1 MDFEYSD
8 EQKQLA
14 DSLQKYLAANYG
26 FEARKKTL
34 TSDEGY
40 SPAAWD
46 AFAEMGLTALPFAE
60 AAGGFGGG
68 AVDMLAAME
77 AFGEAL
83 VVEPVLDHVALASRL
98 VASAG
103 TPAQRDAVLPSLLD
117 GSGKATFA
125 YLERGRRYAL
135 EPVNTVV
142 VKAPVTPGSGDTP
155 GWQLD
160 GEKIVVIGAAAAD
173 VLVVSAQISH
183 GPGCPVSGGIGL
195 FLVDRNAAGVSVSPY
210 RTVDGQR
217 AADVSFKG
225 VILPAAA
232 LLGGPD
238 LVADSMGVVTNALP
252 HIEEAVDFATAL
264 LSADAVG
271 AMKSA
276 TDATLEYTQSRK
288 QFGIPIASFQALQHR
303 MVNMFMA
310 GEEARSM
317 AISAACAVDAA
328 ANATEGKTD
337 EAAVNARKK
346 AVSAAMVRVADCA
359 RLVSQESVQLHGGM
373 GMTEEMKVS
382 HTFRRL
388 TMLAQRFGDADH
400 HLARYALMG

>member
-1 MDFEYSD
+1 MDFEYSE

-34 TSDEGY
+34 ASDGGF
-40 SPAAWD
+40 SQAAWD
-46 AFAEMGLTALPFAE
+46 AFAEMGLTALPFSE

-103 TPAQRDAVLPSLLD
+103 TQAQRDAVLPALLD

-142 VKAPVTPGSGDTP
+142 VKAPDGV

-160 GEKIVVIGAAAAD
+160 GEKVVVMGAAGAD
-173 VLVVSAQISH
+173 MLVVSAQISH
-183 GPGCPVSGGIGL
+183 GPGCPVSGGVGL

-217 AADVSFKG
+217 AANVSFNA

-264 LSADAVG
+264 LCADAVG

-288 QFGIPIASFQALQHR
+288 QFGIAIASFQALQHR
-303 MVNMFMA
+303 MVSMFMA

-328 ANATEGKTD
+328 ANAADGKTD

-400 HLARYALMG
+400 HLARYAAL

>member
-1 MDFEYSD
+1 MDFEYSE

-34 TSDEGY
+34 NSDDGF
-40 SPAAWD
+40 SSAAWD

-60 AAGGFGGG
+60 GVGGFGGG
-68 AVDMLAAME
+68 AVDMMAAME

-83 VVEPVLDHVALASRL
+83 VVEPLLDHVALASRL

-103 TPAQRDAVLPSLLD
+103 TPAQCEAVLPTLLD
-117 GSGKATFA
+117 GSGKASFA
-125 YLERGRRYAL
+125 YLERGRRYSL
-135 EPVNTVV
+135 EPANTLV
-142 VKAPVTPGSGDTP
+142 VKAPDGV
-155 GWQLD
+155 GWQLN
-160 GEKIVVIGAAAAD
+160 GEKVVVMGAAGAD

-195 FLVDRNAAGVSVSPY
+195 FLVDRHAAGVKVSPY

-217 AADVSFKG
+217 AADVTFTA
-225 VILPAAA
+225 VLLPAAA

-264 LSADAVG
+264 LCADAVG

-288 QFGIPIASFQALQHR
+288 QFGIAIASFQSLQHR

-310 GEEARSM
+310 CEEARSM
-317 AISAACAVDAA
+317 AISAACGVDAA
-328 ANATEGKTD
+328 RGATD
-337 EAAVNARKK
+337 ETAINTRKK

-400 HLARYALMG
+400 HLARYALIG

>member
-34 TSDEGY
+34 N
-40 SPAAWD
+40 SPDGFSPTAWE
-46 AFAEMGLTALPFAE
+46 AFAEMGLTALPFGE
-60 AAGGFGGG
+60 GVGGFGGG

-83 VVEPVLDHVALASRL
+83 VVEPLLDHVALASRL
-98 VASAG
+98 IASAG
-103 TPAQRDAVLPSLLD
+103 TAAQREAVLPPLLD
-117 GSGKATFA
+117 GSGKASFA

-142 VKAPVTPGSGDTP
+142 VKAPGSVEST

-160 GEKIVVIGAAAAD
+160 GEKVVVMGAAAAD
-173 VLVVSAQISH
+173 VLLVSAQISH
-183 GPGCPVSGGIGL
+183 GPGCPVSGGVGL
-195 FLVDRNAAGVSVSPY
+195 FLVDRNATGVHVSPY

-217 AADVSFKG
+217 AADITFKG

-232 LLGGPD
+232 LLGGPA
-238 LVADSMGVVTNALP
+238 LVADSMGVVTNAMP

-264 LSADAVG
+264 LCADAVG

-276 TDATLEYTQSRK
+276 TDATLEYTQTRK
-288 QFGIPIASFQALQHR
+288 QFGIAIASFQALQHR

-310 GEEARSM
+310 CEEARSM
-317 AISAACAVDAA
+317 AISAACSVDAA
-328 ANATEGKTD
+328 SGATD
-337 EAAVNARKK
+337 DAAINTRKK

-400 HLARYALMG
+400 HLARYAAVN

>member
-1 MDFEYSD
+1 MDFEYSE

-34 TSDEGY
+34 ASDGGF
-40 SPAAWD
+40 SQAAWD
-46 AFAEMGLTALPFAE
+46 AFAEMGLTALPFSE

-103 TPAQRDAVLPSLLD
+103 TQAQRDAVLPSLLD

-142 VKAPVTPGSGDTP
+142 VKAPDGV

-160 GEKIVVIGAAAAD
+160 GEKVVVMGAAGAD
-173 VLVVSAQISH
+173 MLVVSAQISH
-183 GPGCPVSGGIGL
+183 GPGCPVSGGVGL
-195 FLVDRNAAGVSVSPY
+195 FLVDRNAVGMSVSPY

-217 AADVSFKG
+217 AANVSFNA

-264 LSADAVG
+264 LCADAVG

-288 QFGIPIASFQALQHR
+288 QFGIAIASFQALQHR

-317 AISAACAVDAA
+317 AISAACGVDAA
-328 ANATEGKTD
+328 RGASD
-337 EAAVNARKK
+337 EAAINARKK

-400 HLARYALMG
+400 HLARYAAL

>member
-1 MDFEYSD
+1 MDFEYSE

-34 TSDEGY
+34 NSDEGY
-40 SPAAWD
+40 SPTAWD
-46 AFAEMGLTALPFAE
+46 AFAEMGLTALPLAE
-60 AAGGFGGG
+60 GIGGFGGG
-68 AVDMLAAME
+68 AVDMIAPME

-103 TPAQRDAVLPSLLD
+103 TPAQRDAVLPTLLD

-125 YLERGRRYAL
+125 YLERGRRYSL
-135 EPVNTVV
+135 DPVNTVV
-142 VKAPVTPGSGDTP
+142 VKAPGGGDTP

-160 GEKIVVIGAAAAD
+160 GEKVVVMGAAAAD

-183 GPGCPVSGGIGL
+183 GPGCPVSGGVGL

-238 LVADSMGVVTNALP
+238 LVADSMGVLTDALP
-252 HIEEAVDFATAL
+252 VIEEAVDFATAL
-264 LSADAVG
+264 LCADAVG

-328 ANATEGKTD
+328 SGQTG
-337 EAAVNARKK
+337 EAAINTRKK

-400 HLARYALMG
+400 HLARYAAMG

>member
-1 MDFEYSD
+1 MDFEYSE

-34 TSDEGY
+34 ISDAGFN
-40 SPAAWD
+40 PAAWD

-60 AAGGFGGG
+60 SAGGFGGG
-68 AVDMLAAME
+68 AVDMMAAME

-83 VVEPVLDHVALASRL
+83 VIEPVLDHVALASRL
-98 VASAG
+98 VASTG
-103 TPAQRDAVLPSLLD
+103 TAAQCDAVLPSLLD

-125 YLERGRRYAL
+125 YLERGRRYTL

-142 VKAPVTPGSGDTP
+142 TKAPGGGDTP

-160 GEKIVVIGAAAAD
+160 GEKVVVMGAAAAD

-195 FLVDRNAAGVSVSPY
+195 FLVDRNAPGVHVSPY

-217 AADVSFKG
+217 AADVSFNG

-232 LLGGPD
+232 LLGGPG
-238 LVADSMGVVTNALP
+238 LVADSLGVLTNALP
-252 HIEEAVDFATAL
+252 QIEEAVDFATAL
-264 LSADAVG
+264 LCADAVG

-288 QFGIPIASFQALQHR
+288 QFGIAIASFQSLQHR

-310 GEEARSM
+310 CEEARSM
-317 AISAACAVDAA
+317 AISAACGVDAA
-328 ANATEGKTD
+328 RGAVD
-337 EAAVNARKK
+337 EAAIHARKK

-400 HLARYALMG
+400 HLARYAALN

>member
-1 MDFEYSD
+1 MDFEYSE

-34 TSDEGY
+34 ASDGGF
-40 SPAAWD
+40 SQAAWD
-46 AFAEMGLTALPFAE
+46 AFAEMGLTALPFSE

-103 TPAQRDAVLPSLLD
+103 TQAQRDAVLPSLLD

-142 VKAPVTPGSGDTP
+142 VKAPDGV

-160 GEKIVVIGAAAAD
+160 GEKVVVMGAAGAD
-173 VLVVSAQISH
+173 MLVVSAQISH
-183 GPGCPVSGGIGL
+183 GPGCPVSGGVGL
-195 FLVDRNAAGVSVSPY
+195 FLVDRNAAGMSVSPY

-217 AADVSFKG
+217 AANVSFNA

-238 LVADSMGVVTNALP
+238 LVADSLGVVTNALP

-264 LSADAVG
+264 LCADAVG

-288 QFGIPIASFQALQHR
+288 QFGIAIASFQALQHR
-303 MVNMFMA
+303 MVSMFMA

-328 ANATEGKTD
+328 ASAADGKTD

-400 HLARYALMG
+400 HLARYAAL

>member
-1 MDFEYSD
+1 MDFEYSE

-14 DSLQKYLAANYG
+14 DSLRKYLAANYG
-26 FEARKKTL
+26 FEARKAALASTDGF
-34 TSDEGY
+34 SQ
-40 SPAAWD
+40 PAWS
-46 AFAEMGLTALPFAE
+46 AFAEMGLTALPFAKSV
-60 AAGGFGGG
+60 GGFGGG

-83 VVEPVLDHVALASRL
+83 VVEPLLDHVALASRL
-98 VASAG
+98 VAQAG
-103 TPAQRDAVLPSLLD
+103 TASQQASVLPALLD
-117 GSGKATFA
+117 GSRKASFA

-135 EPVNTVV
+135 EPSATSVLQ
-142 VKAPVTPGSGDTP
+142 AGD

-160 GEKIVVIGAAAAD
+160 GEKIVVVGAASANL
-173 VLVVSAQISH
+173 LVVSALISH
-183 GPGCPVSGGIGL
+183 GPGCPVNGGTGL
-195 FLVDRNAAGVSVSPY
+195 FLVDPKAAGVSVNSC
-210 RTVDGQR
+210 RTVDGLR
-217 AADVSFKG
+217 AATVTYKG
-225 VILPAAA
+225 VLLPSDAM
-232 LLGGPD
+232 LGGEETKG
-238 LVADSMGVVTNALP
+238 LAQP

-264 LSADAVG
+264 LCADAVG

-276 TDATLEYTQSRK
+276 TDATLEYTQGRK
-288 QFGIPIASFQALQHR
+288 QFGIAIASFQALQHR

-310 GEEARSM
+310 CEEARSM
-317 AISAACAVDAA
+317 AISAACRVDAA
-328 ANATEGKTD
+328 RGLTD
-337 EAAVNARKK
+337 DASVAVRKK

-400 HLARYALMG
+400 HLARYAALG

>member
-1 MDFEYSD
+1 MDFEYSE

-34 TSDEGY
+34 ASDSGFNQ
-40 SPAAWD
+40 AAWD

-60 AAGGFGGG
+60 SAGGFGGG
-68 AVDMLAAME
+68 AVDMMAAME

-83 VVEPVLDHVALASRL
+83 VVEPVLDHTGLASRL

-103 TPAQRDAVLPSLLD
+103 TAAQRDAVLPALLD

-142 VKAPVTPGSGDTP
+142 VKAPGAGDNA

-160 GEKIVVIGAAAAD
+160 GEKVVVIGAAAAD

-183 GPGCPVSGGIGL
+183 GPGCPVSGGVGL

-217 AADVSFKG
+217 AANVSFNA

-264 LSADAVG
+264 LCADAVG

-288 QFGIPIASFQALQHR
+288 QFGIAIASFQALQHR

-328 ANATEGKTD
+328 RDASD
-337 EAAVNARKK
+337 DAAINVRKK

-400 HLARYALMG
+400 HLARYAAL

>member
-1 MDFEYSD
+1 MDFDYSE

-26 FEARKKTL
+26 FEARKAALASTDGF
-34 TSDEGY
+34 SQ
-40 SPAAWD
+40 PAWS

-60 AAGGFGGG
+60 GAGGFGGG

-83 VVEPVLDHVALASRL
+83 VVEPLLDHLALASRL
-98 VASAG
+98 IAQAG
-103 TPAQRDAVLPSLLD
+103 TAAQQASVLPALLD
-117 GSGKATFA
+117 GSRKASFA

-135 EPVNTVV
+135 EPVTTSVL
-142 VKAPVTPGSGDTP
+142 KAGD

-160 GEKIVVIGAAAAD
+160 GEKIVVVGAASANL
-173 VLVVSAQISH
+173 LVVSALISH
-183 GPGCPVSGGIGL
+183 GPGCPVNGGTGL
-195 FLVDRNAAGVSVSPY
+195 FLVDQKAPGVSVNSY
-210 RTVDGQR
+210 RTVDGLR
-217 AADVSFKG
+217 AATVVFKA
-225 VILPAAA
+225 VVLPADAM
-232 LLGGPD
+232 LGGEATQG
-238 LVADSMGVVTNALP
+238 LALP

-264 LSADAVG
+264 LCADAVG

-276 TDATLEYTQSRK
+276 TDATLEYTQGRK
-288 QFGIPIASFQALQHR
+288 QFGIAIASFQSLQHR

-310 GEEARSM
+310 CEEARSM
-317 AISAACAVDAA
+317 AISAACRVDAA
-328 ANATEGKTD
+328 RGLTDDGAVAT
-337 EAAVNARKK
+337 RKK

-388 TMLAQRFGDADH
+388 TMIAQQFGDIDH
-400 HLARYALMG
+400 HLERFAG